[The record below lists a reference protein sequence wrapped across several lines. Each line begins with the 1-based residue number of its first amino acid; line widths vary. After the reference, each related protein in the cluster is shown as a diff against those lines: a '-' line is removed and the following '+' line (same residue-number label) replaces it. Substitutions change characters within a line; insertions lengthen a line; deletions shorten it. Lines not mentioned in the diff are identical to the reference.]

1 MNHLQLLGDLARKL
15 ENIIRLGKIK
25 HVDYAKARCVVDF
38 QGIETTPLLWLNL
51 RAGNDI
57 SWDSPTV
64 GEQCIVFSPSGEL
77 ANGIVLVGLYSQQNP
92 APSSNPQLKIRQF
105 SDGAIIQYD
114 TQQHQLTA
122 TLPDGGTAIITA
134 QGGITLNGNTTIN
147 GDLKTNGNSTTT
159 GNQAVQGTSHSKGT
173 ITTDG
178 DVIAGGISLKNHPH
192 GGVKA
197 GGDMTGKPQ

>member
-1 MNHLQLLGDLARKL
+1 MNNLQLLGDLARKL

-38 QGIETTPLLWLNL
+38 QGIETAPLLWLNM
-51 RAGNDI
+51 RAGDDRT
-57 SWDSPTV
+57 WDSPSV
-64 GEQCIVFSPSGEL
+64 GEQCIVVSPSGEL
-77 ANGIVLVGLYSQQNP
+77 ANGIVLFGLYSQTHP
-92 APSSNPQLKIRQF
+92 APQQQSYIKSRHF

-122 TLPDGGTAIITA
+122 TLPNGGTAVITA

-147 GDLKTNGNSTTT
+147 GNLTTNGN
-159 GNQAVQGTSHSKGT
+159 SHSKGT

-178 DVIAGGISLKNHPH
+178 DVIADGISLKNHQH

-197 GGDMTGKPQ
+197 GGDLTGKPR